1 MPNKQ
6 AVWQDKKLWALALAE
21 TLAWAGLFY
30 VFPASLLRWSDH
42 FGWSIA
48 ELSLGF
54 TFALLASALGSIA
67 AGRLIDRGWS
77 RLLMTGSVVTGALL
91 ILLLPSV
98 NLIWQFYVVWIFIG
112 ITLSGCLYEPCFSY
126 LTKTYKENAKSPI
139 IMVTLFAGFA
149 STISYPV
156 TNLLS
161 NVFGWEIG
169 IYIFSAALCI
179 VTAPLFWFGVSG
191 RDFREEPK
199 VRGEEVE
206 SLKISCNERLP
217 LLETIVPVLRNP
229 IFWGLFVTFA
239 AFASNHGMVVSQI
252 FPLLESREVSPNLA
266 LLLASCIGPMQ
277 VAARLT
283 LFAVESLTGRSMP
296 MVKVA
301 FFSLICL
308 SLSSLTLSFGSTSTA
323 LIVGFVILQGG
334 PYGLVSIIKPVVTAE
349 ALGTTNFGIVSSMA
363 GMGSVWSFALAP
375 GIAGVIAERWSYD
388 AVLGTTF
395 SIAVIGII
403 GLLTTLHLRQKTVQC
418 PGIMNSA

>member
-1 MPNKQ
+1 MSNKQ
-6 AVWQDKKLWALALAE
+6 AVWHDKKLWALALAE

-48 ELSLGF
+48 DLSLGF
-54 TFALLASALGSIA
+54 TFALLASALSSIA

-77 RLLMTGSVVTGALL
+77 RLLMTGSVITGALL

-98 NLIWQFYVVWIFIG
+98 NLIWQFYVVWILIG

-161 NVFGWEIG
+161 NAFSWEIG
-169 IYIFSAALCI
+169 IYVFSAALCI

-191 RDFREEPK
+191 RDFSEEPK
-199 VRGEEVE
+199 VRKEKVE
-206 SLKISCNERLP
+206 PLKIGCNERLP
-217 LLETIVPVLRNP
+217 LLGTIVPVLRNP

-239 AFASNHGMVVSQI
+239 AFGSNHGMVVSQI
-252 FPLLESREVSPNLA
+252 FPLFESREVSPSLA

-277 VAARLT
+277 VAAGLI
-283 LFAVESLTGRSMP
+283 LFAAES
-296 MVKVA
+296 
-301 FFSLICL
+301 
-308 SLSSLTLSFGSTSTA
+308 
-323 LIVGFVILQGG
+323 
-334 PYGLVSIIKPVVTAE
+334 
-349 ALGTTNFGIVSSMA
+349 
-363 GMGSVWSFALAP
+363 
-375 GIAGVIAERWSYD
+375 
-388 AVLGTTF
+388 
-395 SIAVIGII
+395 
-403 GLLTTLHLRQKTVQC
+403 
-418 PGIMNSA
+418 